1 MISALSLCPMNR
13 SSHFLNNHSPS
24 LFSWMDVNTNQ
35 SFFSVW
41 SRGLVSRRK
50 PLVPV
55 YSDLFNTIW
64 KRPKNLKKEKIPGSC
79 FKIFLF

>member
-35 SFFSVW
+35 SLFSVW

-50 PLVPV
+50 PLRSSLLRLVQH
-55 YSDLFNTIW
+55 DMETTEEFKKRKNT
-64 KRPKNLKKEKIPGSC
+64 G
-79 FKIFLF
+79 FLF